1 MKRLLLP
8 LLAVLSVP
16 SAAFGADAA
25 YIRSLNDIESFT
37 YGSGIGSSGILCTAV
52 KQKKIKK
59 RDAELISLDLLNRIS
74 WPEYH
79 RGWNDGL
86 RAGCEFLR
94 Y

>member
-8 LLAVLSVP
+8 LLAALSVP
-16 SAAFGADAA
+16 SAAFGTDID
-25 YIRSLNDIESFT
+25 YIRSLDNVGSFT
-37 YGSGIGSSGILCTAV
+37 YGSGIGSSGIMCTAV
-52 KQKKIKK
+52 TTKKIKK
-59 RDAELISLDLLNRIS
+59 KDAELISLDLLNRIS

>member
-8 LLAVLSVP
+8 LLAVLSA
-16 SAAFGADAA
+16 SFGTDAD
-25 YIRSLNDIESFT
+25 YIRSLDNVGSFT
-37 YGSGIGSSGILCTAV
+37 YGSGVGSSGILCTAV
-52 KQKKIKK
+52 TTKKIKK
-59 RDAELISLDLLNRIS
+59 RDAELISSDLLNRIS

>member
-1 MKRLLLP
+1 MKRLLLT

-16 SAAFGADAA
+16 SASYGTDID
-25 YIRSLNDIESFT
+25 YIRSLDNMESFT
-37 YGSGIGSSGILCTAV
+37 YGSGMGSSGILCTAV
-52 KQKKIKK
+52 GTKKIKK
-59 RDAELISLDLLNRIS
+59 KDAKLISSDLLNQIS